1 MNIDYLIRELAV
13 QATRYMV
20 NDRPEILAEIVR
32 LSQLIV
38 ETQEQDE
45 VQA

>member
-1 MNIDYLIRELAV
+1 MNIDYLIHELAV
-13 QATRYMV
+13 QTTRYMV

-32 LSQLIV
+32 LSRLIV